1 MKRVCIVFSFLFI
14 ISLLNGQYDP
24 KENFYDAE
32 FFFAEE
38 DYAEALYAFTK
49 VYNAGYE
56 ENSNINYRIGVCILQ
71 IDGNKKEAIPYLEK
85 ATENI
90 TTRYRE
96 GSFREE
102 NAPADAYLQL
112 GNAYRINNQFDE
124 AVKNYEKFL
133 EYEAEGTTSY
143 LYAELQI
150 QACEKA
156 RQAITSKET
165 YDVGTL
171 GQINMI
177 RAPVYNPVVSGDL
190 GTLSFMGRQKF
201 YNGVYVSRKQD
212 GKWQEPYNVTPSIQS
227 DGNQT
232 ILFLSHDG
240 NTMLLSWADQ
250 FESDIWI
257 SEYKNGRWYRSEP
270 LPKPINSKYY
280 ESHACFTP
288 DGNTIYF
295 TSNRKASVG
304 EMDIFKCEKNADGT
318 WSDLILLGEQINTPL
333 NEEYPF
339 VSPDGKRLYFSS
351 QGHSNLGGFD
361 IFYCDIHEDGTYGEP
376 VNLGF
381 PLNTTDDDFAFI
393 PREIE
398 YDGYL
403 TMYSRGEA
411 DQVDIFRFEWIPENA
426 RPVIVAFE
434 RASAEKLE
442 EAAEDTIAQATEETV
457 EEVTEEVTET
467 VIEETEEDTEEI
479 EEAIDEEIE
488 ETGEAVE
495 KDVTDSYSIK
505 PVFFE
510 FDSYRLSDNAKD
522 KLNGLT
528 AIMKQYPDLK
538 LKIIGHADAIGNE
551 NYNIKLAEQRAGA
564 VAGYLQS
571 QGIDKGRL
579 TTESKGETDPVAIN
593 RTIDNRDAPR
603 GRALNRRVQFTPIAP
618 EGIIV
623 EVEEIT
629 VPEHLKTR

>member
-1 MKRVCIVFSFLFI
+1 MKRVCTVFSFLLI

-56 ENSNINYRIGVCILQ
+56 DNSNINYRIGVCLLQ
-71 IDGNKKEAIPYLEK
+71 IDERKTEAIPYLEK
-85 ATENI
+85 ATEN
-90 TTRYRE
+90 TTLKYRE
-96 GSFREE
+96 GRFREE
-102 NAPADAYLQL
+102 NAPTDAYLYL
-112 GNAYRINNQFDE
+112 GNAYRINNQFDH
-124 AVKNYEKFL
+124 AKKNYEKFL
-133 EYEAEGTTSY
+133 EYEAEGSTSY
-143 LYAELQI
+143 LYAEHQI
-150 QACEKA
+150 RACEKA
-156 RQAITSKET
+156 RQALKSKEK

-190 GTLSFMGRQKF
+190 STFSFMGRQKF

-212 GKWQEPYNVTPSIQS
+212 GKWQKPYNVTPSIQS

-232 ILFLSHDG
+232 ILSLSNDG
-240 NTMLLSWADQ
+240 NTMLLSWADH

-270 LPKPINSKYY
+270 LPKPINTKYY

-295 TSNRKASVG
+295 TSNRKESIG
-304 EMDIFKCEKNADGT
+304 GMDIFKSEKNADGT
-318 WSDLILLGEQINTPL
+318 WSDIILLGDNINTPL

-351 QGHSNLGGFD
+351 QGHSGLGGFD
-361 IFYCDIHEDGTYGEP
+361 IFYSDIHEDGTYGEP

-381 PLNTTDDDFAFI
+381 PLNTTDDDFAFM
-393 PREIE
+393 PKEVG
-398 YDGYL
+398 YDSYL

-426 RPVIVAFE
+426 QPVIVAFE
-434 RASAEKLE
+434 QAVEETEEVAEKV
-442 EAAEDTIAQATEETV
+442 EETV
-457 EEVTEEVTET
+457 EEVAEEITET
-467 VIEETEEDTEEI
+467 VIEETEELAEQVAEP
-479 EEAIDEEIE
+479 IE
-488 ETGEAVE
+488 ETEEAVE
-495 KDVTDSYSIK
+495 EIVTDSYRVK
-505 PVFFE
+505 PIFFE
-510 FDSYRLSDNAKD
+510 FDSYGLSANAID

-528 AIMKQYPDLK
+528 AIMKQYTNLK
-538 LKIIGHADAIGNE
+538 LMIIGHTDAIGSE
-551 NYNIKLAEQRAGA
+551 NYNMKLAERRAKA
-564 VAGYLQS
+564 VADYLQS
-571 QGIDKGRL
+571 KGIDKGRL

-593 RTIDNRDAPR
+593 RTLDNRDAPR
-603 GRALNRRVQFTPIAP
+603 GRALNRRVQFRIIAS
-618 EGIIV
+618 EDIAV
-623 EVEEIT
+623 EVEEIM